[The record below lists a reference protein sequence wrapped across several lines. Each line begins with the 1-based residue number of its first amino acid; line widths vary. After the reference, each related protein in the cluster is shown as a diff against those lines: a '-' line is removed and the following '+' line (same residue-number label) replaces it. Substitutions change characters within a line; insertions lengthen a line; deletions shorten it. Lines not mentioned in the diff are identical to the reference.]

1 MTHAADV
8 VILGGG
14 AVGLSIAYAL
24 SQEGLRTTVLD
35 NARHAPQASWAGAGI
50 LAPASERPTSDPDA
64 QLRTLS
70 ARLHADWSARLRE
83 ETHLDNG
90 YRRCGG
96 LEVAADETAMWRLD
110 DRAAAWS
117 IQGITHQ
124 RLDSNGLI
132 RREPILRRDLVGGY
146 FIPGRAQIR
155 NPWHLRALR
164 VACERRQVLIES
176 DTPALEIGIQSG
188 RATSVRTSRE
198 TIPCGALVVAAGSWS
213 ESLLGSIGLTVPTPP
228 VKGQIVLLRTRP
240 GALSHLVEQGVRYL
254 VPREDGRILVGATEE
269 SAGFDTRS
277 TAAAVAGLIEFASR
291 LCPTLSQAAVERTW
305 AGLRPGNRDGRP
317 SIGLAPGFENL
328 VVATGHRR
336 AGLQLSPGTALL
348 VADLLTGRAPRIAL
362 DVFRP
367 GRPPG
372 PPPRDLFHS

>member
-1 MTHAADV
+1 MTQLADV
-8 VILGGG
+8 VIVGGG
-14 AVGLSIAYAL
+14 AVGLSIAYTL
-24 SQEGLRTTVLD
+24 SQEGLRVTVLD
-35 NARHAPQASWAGAGI
+35 NAREAPQASWAGAGI
-50 LAPASERPTSDPDA
+50 LAPPSERPTTDPDA

-70 ARLHADWSARLRE
+70 ARLHADWSAQLRE

-96 LEVAADETAMWRLD
+96 LEVATDETALWRLD

-117 IQGITHQ
+117 NQGIAHQ
-124 RLDSNGLI
+124 RLDSDGLT
-132 RREPILRRDLVGGY
+132 RMEPILRRDLAGGY
-146 FIPGRAQIR
+146 FVPGRAQIR
-155 NPWHLRALR
+155 NPWHVRALR
-164 VACERRQVLIES
+164 VACERRQVRIEDDS
-176 DTPALEIGIQSG
+176 PAREIRIQGG
-188 RATSVRTSRE
+188 RAIALRTNRA
-198 TIPCGALVVAAGSWS
+198 TIPCGTLVIAAGSWS
-213 ESLLGSIGLTVPTPP
+213 EALLGTVGLTVPTPP

-240 GALSHLVEQGVRYL
+240 GTLSHLVEKGVRYL

-291 LCPTLSQAAVERTW
+291 LCPALAQAEVERTW
-305 AGLRPGNRDGRP
+305 AGLRPGNHDGRP
-317 SIGLAPGFENL
+317 TIGLAPEFENL

-336 AGLQLSPGTALL
+336 AGLQLSPATAVI
-348 VADLLTGRAPRIAL
+348 VADLLAGRSPRLAL